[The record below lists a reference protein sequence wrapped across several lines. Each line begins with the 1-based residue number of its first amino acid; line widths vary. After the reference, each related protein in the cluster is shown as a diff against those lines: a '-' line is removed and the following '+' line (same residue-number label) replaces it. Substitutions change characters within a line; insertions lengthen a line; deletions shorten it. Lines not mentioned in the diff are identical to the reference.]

1 MVTSGLRF
9 GSPAATSRGFGVK
22 EFREV
27 GSMVVE
33 VLDGLATNPDG
44 NATVESGVRARVME
58 LCGRFP
64 IYSGLMS

>member
-1 MVTSGLRF
+1 
-9 GSPAATSRGFGVK
+9 
-22 EFREV
+22 
-27 GSMVVE
+27 

-44 NATVESGVRARVME
+44 NAIVESGVRARVME